1 MKCVSCSLLFVQ
13 KSKFYKMYWSN
24 FANNISVDGIVT
36 KVADEPT
43 TESEDEDKDEDEDED
58 EDEGEDEDED
68 DDVVLGSQQ
77 WEYFPFLRASRF
89 SKEWTIH
96 K

>member
-58 EDEGEDEDED
+58 DDEDEDED
-68 DDVVLGSQQ
+68 EEEEEEEEEEKKCTVG
-77 WEYFPFLRASRF
+77 SRF
-89 SKEWTIH
+89 LYRTALYEP
-96 K
+96 